1 MKRVKATWNV
11 FAATRLT
18 LGITG
23 GFDFERGSSATYFIT
38 LRGME
43 PHMQKLRM
51 CRIMLNDITIN
62 YHKCFFNVQKIYEWQ
77 QSKLWLKFHCIWGG
91 SQKLLSWYLHLFEC
105 PAARKG
111 STGSKAKVL
120 SKTKAL
126 LDLFYLCTRK
136 QWCRD
141 VFCACYRTWISI
153 LTIVDGRIARE
164 LQRPL
169 GN

>member
-43 PHMQKLRM
+43 SQMPKLRM
-51 CRIMLNDITIN
+51 FRIMALRSA
-62 YHKCFFNVQKIYEWQ
+62 KIYEWQ

-91 SQKLLSWYLHLFEC
+91 SQKLFSWYLHLFAC

-141 VFCACYRTWISI
+141 VLCACYRTWISI